1 MMDETDRYRF
11 INDKQQH
18 ITRSILVYNRLL
30 ERLFRIACATR
41 SSRGNWFLSHLV

>member
-18 ITRSILVYNRLL
+18 ITRSILVYNRY
-30 ERLFRIACATR
+30 IIDY
-41 SSRGNWFLSHLV
+41 